1 MQVREI
7 LDVKGHD
14 FWSVSPDTS
23 VYEALRLMADNEVGS
38 VLVVEDGRVR
48 GIVTERDYV
57 RKVVMEG
64 KSSPDASV
72 TDIMTTHVLCA
83 RPEQTIEQA
92 MALMTDKRVRHLPVL
107 SEDKIVGV
115 VSIGDLVKAVI
126 SEQQFL
132 IAQLEQYISS

>member
-14 FWSVSPDTS
+14 FWSVGPDTS
-23 VYEALRLMADNEVGS
+23 VYDALRLMTDNEVGS

-64 KSSPDASV
+64 KSSPAPLFAPLGDRCCY
-72 TDIMTTHVLCA
+72 ICEA
-83 RPEQTIEQA
+83 RLKPRFQ
-92 MALMTDKRVRHLPVL
+92 
-107 SEDKIVGV
+107 
-115 VSIGDLVKAVI
+115 
-126 SEQQFL
+126 
-132 IAQLEQYISS
+132 

>member
-7 LDVKGHD
+7 LDSKGHD
-14 FWSVSPDTS
+14 FWSVGPGTS
-23 VYEALRLMADNEVGS
+23 AHEALRVMADNEVGS
-38 VLVVEDGRVR
+38 VLVVEDGQVR

-57 RKVVMEG
+57 RKVAMEG
-64 KSSPDASV
+64 KSSPDTWV
-72 TDIMTTHVLCA
+72 TDIMTSQVLCT

-107 SEDKIVGV
+107 SDDEIVGV

-132 IAQLEQYISS
+132 IAQLESYINS